1 MNINVSLCNCKT
13 DDVAIVV
20 DQVRASTTI
29 TVALNY
35 FNKVIPLNDS
45 QKALKIKEEDDDV
58 ILAGEESSKL
68 IEGFDINNSPVEVT
82 NYPNC
87 DTLVLKTTNGTK
99 ILEQVEENDGVTTLI
114 GTAINAEA
122 VAKEALRL
130 AKNEIYVVMAGRRGG
145 FNIEDA
151 IGAGIIVEEI
161 LKNSQ
166 EECKLNDSAVA
177 SLNLASDHEKACELI
192 LNSEGGIR
200 LKKCGSFDDVKVC
213 TKINEYSNV
222 AIYEDGYLRN
232 IN

>member
-82 NYPNC
+82 NYPN
-87 DTLVLKTTNGTK
+87 
-99 ILEQVEENDGVTTLI
+99 
-114 GTAINAEA
+114 
-122 VAKEALRL
+122 
-130 AKNEIYVVMAGRRGG
+130 
-145 FNIEDA
+145 
-151 IGAGIIVEEI
+151 
-161 LKNSQ
+161 
-166 EECKLNDSAVA
+166 
-177 SLNLASDHEKACELI
+177 
-192 LNSEGGIR
+192 
-200 LKKCGSFDDVKVC
+200 
-213 TKINEYSNV
+213 
-222 AIYEDGYLRN
+222 
-232 IN
+232 